1 MNKLQLN
8 FLDQQEIS
16 AKVDPIERVL
26 HDFGE
31 EIYAYAKEYF
41 NYIVT
46 TTTENDNVSDAS
58 LYIFVPEIGYN
69 YKILE
74 VSYNDAENV
83 TVRFYTLKSRQT
95 EETVINIKAGLNQ
108 LYEKIS
114 NILNTKLANEIFRFL
129 VNQVRIKKETRESE
143 EA

>member
-46 TTTENDNVSDAS
+46 TTTENDNVRDAS

-95 EETVINIKAGLNQ
+95 EETVINIKAGLNP

>member
-1 MNKLQLN
+1 M
-8 FLDQQEIS
+8 DQQEIS

-46 TTTENDNVSDAS
+46 TTTENDNVRDAS

-83 TVRFYTLKSRQT
+83 TV
-95 EETVINIKAGLNQ
+95 
-108 LYEKIS
+108 
-114 NILNTKLANEIFRFL
+114 
-129 VNQVRIKKETRESE
+129 
-143 EA
+143 